1 VDKDVVVFGVLHGYN
16 QVVRTFRRKVLAHR
30 QEVRDAKL
38 SAEVDGLGGSK
49 TVARISENDSKI
61 CAQNGALNGEHALS
75 DVDLTVYDGV
85 DVVSGR
91 DGHARGMAVGC
102 RDGGSQR
109 GAVWVF

>member
-1 VDKDVVVFGVLHGYN
+1 MD
-16 QVVRTFRRKVLAHR
+16 LAAAR
-30 QEVRDAKL
+30 LGRVSMKMMQ
-38 SAEVDGLGGSK
+38 SGAE
-49 TVARISENDSKI
+49 
-61 CAQNGALNGEHALS
+61 NGALNGEHALS

-109 GAVWVF
+109 CAMWAF